1 MAHTD
6 AEIRSQVTHE
16 DQARSAGERAWSVA
30 IRIVGWLLVLIA
42 IPAGIFGGVLALV
55 GLAALTESRVVG
67 GIAGAVALVAVTGG
81 LATLGARLGAQG
93 PRMRRWLPRVVTGIT
108 FLVVGTAT
116 FLLLF
121 APGPSYTAFPATD
134 DWQSVDLRTGS
145 RIVYNHTTATGR
157 PQATPV
163 ILVHG
168 GPGAPEGGLDSVV
181 PALADAGFDVY
192 EYQQVGAGLS
202 ARLDDVAAYTV
213 DRQVAD
219 LDALRAAIGADQ
231 TILVGESWGGTLI
244 ANYLAV
250 HSDHVAKAVVS
261 SPGTI
266 WAPAFAETNGLTASG
281 RQDQSA
287 VIMQHPRFLTAY
299 VLLGTVG
306 PDVAHTLLPD
316 RQMDG
321 EFEAVV
327 ASFDLWSGCPAGRHP
342 NGEAVRDHQAGV
354 GFWVNAVTGRDKN
367 RIPDPR
373 PALRNVS
380 TPVLVLRSECDYR
393 AWEATREYRDLLP
406 NGVML
411 TVDDA
416 GHVIADDRPEFYR
429 QAVLAFLGD
438 KPLPAEPYTDADA
451 PW

>member
-1 MAHTD
+1 MVHTD

-16 DQARSAGERAWSVA
+16 GRSLSVRERARAVA

-42 IPAGIFGGVLALV
+42 FPAGILAGVLALV
-55 GLAALTESRVVG
+55 GLAALTESRLAG
-67 GIAGAVALVAVTGG
+67 GMAGGLALVAVTGG
-81 LATLGARLGAQG
+81 LAALGVRLGARS
-93 PRMRRWLPRVVTGIT
+93 PRVRRWLPRVATGIT
-108 FLVVGTAT
+108 FLVVGTVT

-121 APGPSYTAFPATD
+121 APAPSYTPLPATD
-134 DWQSVDLRTGS
+134 DWQSVDLPTGS
-145 RIVYNHTTATGR
+145 RIAYRHTPATGP

-181 PALADAGFDVY
+181 SALADAGFDVY
-192 EYQQVGAGLS
+192 QYQQVGAGLS
-202 ARLDDVAAYTV
+202 ARLDDVNAYTV
-213 DRQVAD
+213 ERQVAD
-219 LDALRAAIGADQ
+219 LDALRAAIGAEE

-261 SPGTI
+261 SPGTL

-281 RQDQSA
+281 RQDQNA

-316 RQMDG
+316 EQMDG
-321 EFEAVV
+321 IFEDVV
-327 ASFDLWSGCPAGRHP
+327 ASFDLWSGCPVDRHP
-342 NGEAVRDHQAGV
+342 DGQAVRDHQAGV

-367 RIPDPR
+367 RVTDPR
-373 PALRNVS
+373 PALRSVS
-380 TPVLVLRSECDYR
+380 TPLLVLRSECDYR

-406 NGVML
+406 NAVML

-416 GHVIADDRPEFYR
+416 GHVIADDRPDFYR

-438 KPLPAEPYTDADA
+438 EPLPAEPYTDAAA